1 MSANDDLETSP
12 YKSKFTVLKLTQ
24 SSTKSSKATFS
35 SATKPLRIF
44 QSSPEKNSDQK
55 PSFVS
60 NLFGEGKL
68 EDNLRAP
75 ILSSFQLSENMNPQ
89 SYPQLFDD

>member
-24 SSTKSSKATFS
+24 SSTKSNKATFS

-44 QSSPEKNSDQK
+44 QSSPDKNSDQK

-68 EDNLRAP
+68 DDNLRAP